1 MTCNLYEFLKELKTG
16 KQSSNLQEERNCQS
30 LEEYA
35 KACKI

>member
-16 KQSSNLQEERNCQS
+16 KQSSNLQEERNRQS